1 MIRDWYLIGVAVIG
15 LGLSGLQLSGWCP
28 SNYERVP
35 NVPPTVRSNPG
46 SYRSHYQVNYMH
58 LGGK

>member
-1 MIRDWYLIGVAVIG
+1 MRDWYTLTVLVMGIS
-15 LGLSGLQLSGWCP
+15 LGALQYSGWCS

-46 SYRSHYQVNYMH
+46 SYRSHYQLNYMH